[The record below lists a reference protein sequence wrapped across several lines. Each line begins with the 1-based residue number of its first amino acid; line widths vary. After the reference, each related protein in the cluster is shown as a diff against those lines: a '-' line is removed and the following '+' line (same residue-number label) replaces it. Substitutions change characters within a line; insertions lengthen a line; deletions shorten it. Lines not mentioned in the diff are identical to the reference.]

1 MSHPLTHPSY
11 EPLSSFSDPV
21 RGHSRPAVDWVGT
34 AQRPSPSPPAPPRS
48 RAVGANLKSLRHSQS
63 LASRPSCFGVGLR
76 LNGLTI
82 FNGLFCTGMWLVSLD
97 LRMRGR
103 SIRMRVVSRTG
114 KNRLLSGCQC
124 HRMSSNVR
132 KGTKKMNVS
141 ACSSPGR
148 KVLARP
154 DFDRLPSTW
163 ECCRSGSWDG
173 LKSAS
178 AFIESG
184 NITSTVYGDVESS
197 NLAAASPRCPPP
209 PVSGWR

>member
-1 MSHPLTHPSY
+1 MEQPKNNLKID

-48 RAVGANLKSLRHSQS
+48 RAGGANLKSLRHSQS

-82 FNGLFCTGMWLVSLD
+82 FNGLFCTGMLLVSLD

-132 KGTKKMNVS
+132 KVTK
-141 ACSSPGR
+141 
-148 KVLARP
+148 
-154 DFDRLPSTW
+154 
-163 ECCRSGSWDG
+163 
-173 LKSAS
+173 
-178 AFIESG
+178 I
-184 NITSTVYGDVESS
+184 
-197 NLAAASPRCPPP
+197 
-209 PVSGWR
+209 